1 MTSPISA
8 IGGFSPVSGLDSVSG
23 IGGAGALSGTGALS
37 GAGKTTA
44 VQGEHES
51 FASMLSRGL
60 ESVSA
65 AQTKADD
72 LAVGVAQGTISD
84 PAQYTMAA
92 NEATLGLQMTLAVRN
107 KAVEAFQEI
116 MRMQA

>member
-1 MTSPISA
+1 MVSPISA
-8 IGGFSPVSGLDSVSG
+8 IGGFSPVSGLAPVSG
-23 IGGAGALSGTGALS
+23 ADAISGAGALS

-60 ESVSA
+60 ETVSA
-65 AQTKADD
+65 AQSKADD
-72 LAVGVAQGTISD
+72 LAVGVAQGTVQD

-92 NEATLGLQMTLAVRN
+92 NEAQLGLQMTLAVRN

>member
-8 IGGFSPVSGLDSVSG
+8 ISAFKGVSGLDAV
-23 IGGAGALSGTGALS
+23 S
-37 GAGKTTA
+37 GAGGAETVAGPERAATA
-44 VQGEHES
+44 QGPNES